1 MTSWLSKNVVGLR
14 KDSLNRRQLRSATVI
29 CAVNGGSE
37 QDGAQVCVCFGW
49 WIERCD
55 RATGGCLRIVG
66 EMCKRPM

>member
-37 QDGAQVCVCFGW
+37 QDGAQVCVCFG
-49 WIERCD
+49 
-55 RATGGCLRIVG
+55 GGLNDAIVRRVG
-66 EMCKRPM
+66 VCE